1 MISMLFGVGDPSN
14 YMPLSLLKEIKK
26 KKLPCPV
33 DRTELK

>member
-26 KKLPCPV
+26 KLPCPV